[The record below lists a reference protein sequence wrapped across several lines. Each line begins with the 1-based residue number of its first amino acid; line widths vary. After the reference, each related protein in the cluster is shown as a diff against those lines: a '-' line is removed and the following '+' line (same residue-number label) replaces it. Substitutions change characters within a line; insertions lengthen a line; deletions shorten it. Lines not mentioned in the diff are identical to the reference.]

1 MHPFIHHLVGR
12 SAGSEG
18 EGAMT
23 PVITV
28 EHLHK
33 RYGGAVAVDDV
44 SFAVEQGE
52 IFGIVGPNGAGKTTT
67 VESIEGLRVPDR
79 GRIRVLGLDPQ
90 RDAAELHQRVGVQ
103 LQDSQLPD
111 RLRVAEAL
119 ELYCSFYR
127 HPADWR
133 ELLTMLGLAGK
144 TATAFRH
151 LSGGERQ
158 RLSIALALVGSPEL
172 AVLDELTTGLDPQ
185 ARRDTWSLIENVR
198 DHGVTI
204 LLVTHFMEE
213 AQRLCD
219 RVAVIDSGRVVALD
233 TPAALA
239 SGSGMEQ
246 RIRFRPSRPLDDRLL
261 TGLPEVTGI
270 TRHGDQ
276 VQVTGTGDVLS
287 AVTAVLARHDIIA
300 GQLRVE
306 QASLDDAFVALTRKD
321 HPVAGR

>member
-1 MHPFIHHLVGR
+1 MGHPGTAIIEVAHLR
-12 SAGSEG
+12 
-18 EGAMT
+18 
-23 PVITV
+23 
-28 EHLHK
+28 K
-33 RYGGAVAVDDV
+33 RYGSTVAVDDV
-44 SFAVEQGE
+44 SFTVEDGE
-52 IFGIVGPNGAGKTTT
+52 VFGLLGPNGAGKTTT

-103 LQDSQLPD
+103 LQDSQLPA
-111 RLRVAEAL
+111 RLRVGEAL
-119 ELYCSFYR
+119 ELYSSFYR

-133 ELLTMLGLAGK
+133 DLLAMLGLASK

-261 TGLPEVTGI
+261 AGLPEVTSI

-276 VQVTGTGDVLS
+276 VLVTGTGDVLS
-287 AVTAVLARHDIIA
+287 TVTAVLARHEITA

-306 QASLDDAFVALTRKD
+306 QASLDDAFVVLTRKD
-321 HPVAGR
+321 QPVAGR

>member
-1 MHPFIHHLVGR
+1 
-12 SAGSEG
+12 
-18 EGAMT
+18 MT

-33 RYGGAVAVDDV
+33 RYGHAVAVDDV
-44 SFAVEQGE
+44 SFTVEHGE

-79 GRIRVLGLDPQ
+79 GRIRVLGLDPH

-119 ELYCSFYR
+119 ELYSSFYR

-133 ELLTMLGLAGK
+133 ELLARLGLASK

-151 LSGGERQ
+151 LSGGEQQ
-158 RLSIALALVGSPEL
+158 RLSIALALVGSPDL

-185 ARRDTWSLIENVR
+185 ARRDTWSLIEDVR

-239 SGSGMEQ
+239 SGSGVEQ
-246 RIRFRPSRPLDDRLL
+246 RIRFRPSRTFDDRLL
-261 TGLPEVTGI
+261 TGLPEVTSI

-287 AVTAVLARHDIIA
+287 AVTAALARHEIIA

-306 QASLDDAFVALTRKD
+306 QASLDDAFVALTRRD
-321 HPVAGR
+321 QPVAGR